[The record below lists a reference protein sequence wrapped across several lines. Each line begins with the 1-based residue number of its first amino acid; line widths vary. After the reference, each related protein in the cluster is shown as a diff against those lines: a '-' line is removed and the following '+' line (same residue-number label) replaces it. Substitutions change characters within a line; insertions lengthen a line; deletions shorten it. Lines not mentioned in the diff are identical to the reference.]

1 MKRMRTVYDDDGSDA
16 DSLVDLQEEFDEG
29 NLWISVILDFHET

>member
-16 DSLVDLQEEFDEG
+16 DSLVDLEEFDEG